1 MTFMLIY
8 STQDELDDYDWTHKV
23 EPLEECSYT
32 VDVERN
38 AQTYTAFFKQ
48 RHIGNS
54 VTIDND
60 YVSDQGDSMYK
71 LVRQHPIFI
80 ILMVALVNIQTHLK
94 TKILFFP
101 I

>member
-1 MTFMLIY
+1 MTMIGHIK
-8 STQDELDDYDWTHKV
+8 YDWKSV
-23 EPLEECSYT
+23 VIPLMLSH
-32 VDVERN
+32 N

-71 LVRQHPIFI
+71 LVREHPIFI

-94 TKILFFP
+94 TKILFFL